1 MVADAVKGMIK
12 AQYVLTHPNFDMI
25 INKGRIITVSAGKNK
40 VINKVK
46 KRVFLPLKLKE
57 EKANAPRVPV
67 INLPTVTQ
75 LETNQELRSILPKGI
90 VFKASI

>member
-1 MVADAVKGMIK
+1 
-12 AQYVLTHPNFDMI
+12 MI

-67 INLPTVTQ
+67 IIFPSVVQVATMK
-75 LETNQELRSILPKGI
+75 EFKSILLRFI
-90 VFKASI
+90 ISNASL

>member
-1 MVADAVKGMIK
+1 
-12 AQYVLTHPNFDMI
+12 MI

-67 INLPTVTQ
+67 IIFPPSVVQVATMK
-75 LETNQELRSILPKGI
+75 EFKSILLRFI
-90 VFKASI
+90 ISNASL